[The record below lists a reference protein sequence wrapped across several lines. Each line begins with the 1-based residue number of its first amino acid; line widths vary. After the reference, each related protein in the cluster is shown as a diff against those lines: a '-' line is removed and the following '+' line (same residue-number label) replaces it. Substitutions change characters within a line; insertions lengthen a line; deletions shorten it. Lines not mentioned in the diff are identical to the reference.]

1 MSEQLTEFMSDNGIK
16 VRYLHSDID
25 TVERV
30 EILRDLRLG
39 VFDVLIGINL
49 LREGLDIPEV
59 SLVAILDAD
68 KEGFLRSERS
78 LIQTIG
84 RAARNVNGT
93 AILYADKVTDSMKK
107 AIGETER
114 RRAKQTEFNRVHGI
128 EPKGVVKRI
137 KDIIDGVYDVDEKR
151 QELKYAEEKAHYE
164 DMSEKQLAKEIKQLE
179 KMMVEHAKNLEF
191 EKAAQARDQLLKLKA
206 MVFGAELHDTIQLN
220 GN

>member
-1 MSEQLTEFMSDNGIK
+1 M
-16 VRYLHSDID
+16 
-25 TVERV
+25 
-30 EILRDLRLG
+30 
-39 VFDVLIGINL
+39 
-49 LREGLDIPEV
+49 
-59 SLVAILDAD
+59 
-68 KEGFLRSERS
+68 
-78 LIQTIG
+78 
-84 RAARNVNGT
+84 
-93 AILYADKVTDSMKK
+93 
-107 AIGETER
+107 
-114 RRAKQTEFNRVHGI
+114 
-128 EPKGVVKRI
+128 VKRI